1 MEIRCY
7 TEEQGMVSWLR
18 KREMDLEPKLLLGE
32 DGVVQTQNGSIATL
46 TIKGIHAQHSGVYF
60 CQQNCQKGLPS
71 KGCSTEL
78 RVMGVFGACP
88 PIRVGEGATGP
99 RSLCRAI
106 HTRPRLPLVGGGGHS
121 VKVAMAVDLPG
132 EPLRRS

>member
-1 MEIRCY
+1 MR
-7 TEEQGMVSWLR
+7 WLR
-18 KREMDLEPKLLLGE
+18 KREMDLEPKLLLNKG
-32 DGVVQTQNGSIATL
+32 DILQAQNGSIATL
-46 TIKGIHAQHSGVYF
+46 TIKGIHSQHSGIYI
-60 CQQNCQKGLPS
+60 CQQKCPEGFLS

-88 PIRVGEGATGP
+88 PTRVGEGASGP

-106 HTRPRLPLVGGGGHS
+106 HTPAQTPTVAGDHT
-121 VKVAMAVDLPG
+121 VKVATAVDLPG